1 MNEQEHLKRVLS
13 DIRAKSM
20 VAKNQSVEQRIM
32 AESFDEAAE
41 VIEDEL
47 RRFPKASQ

>member
-13 DIRAKSM
+13 DIRAKAM
-20 VAKNQSVEQRIM
+20 VAKNKSIEQRIK
-32 AESFDEAAE
+32 AESFNEAAE

-47 RRFPKASQ
+47 RRFPKTSQ